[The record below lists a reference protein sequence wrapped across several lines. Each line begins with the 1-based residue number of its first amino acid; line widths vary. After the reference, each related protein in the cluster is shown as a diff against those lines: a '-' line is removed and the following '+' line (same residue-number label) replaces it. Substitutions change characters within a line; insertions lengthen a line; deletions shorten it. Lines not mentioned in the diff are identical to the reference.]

1 MKITEM
7 TYLSRRKT
15 AEYSWDEFTATAVVD
30 ENEDWQELSTK
41 LKDFVVGTL
50 TGAKVS
56 TTLKQKPAAPKAA
69 DVQPK
74 KVEEKTEENL
84 SPQQKAAR
92 TRKANKI
99 AAKKAAKVEEAKEE
113 VPEVIPSIEE
123 VQTSLR
129 GVAQHYQNAA
139 KAVAI
144 IEMVAGVKTM
154 AEVSPDKYKT
164 IIDQCSAVVS
174 Q

>member
-1 MKITEM
+1 MKVTEM

-30 ENEDWQELSTK
+30 ENEDWQELSSK

-50 TGAKVS
+50 TGAQV
-56 TTLKQKPAAPKAA
+56 TTTFKQKPAAPKAA
-69 DVQPK
+69 DVKPK
-74 KVEEKTEENL
+74 QTEEKTEEL
-84 SPQQKAAR
+84 TPQQKAAR
-92 TRKANKI
+92 TRAANK
-99 AAKKAAKVEEAKEE
+99 AKKEAEAKTKEE
-113 VPEVIPSIEE
+113 TQEAEVIPAIEE

-129 GVAQHYQNAA
+129 GVAQHFQNAA
-139 KAVAI
+139 KAVAV

-154 AEVSPDKYKT
+154 KDVNPDKYRA
-164 IIDQCSAVVS
+164 IIDQCKAVVS

>member
-1 MKITEM
+1 M

-30 ENEDWQELSTK
+30 ENEDWQELSTR

-74 KVEEKTEENL
+74 KVEEKTEEL
-84 SPQQKAAR
+84 TPQQKAAR
-92 TRKANKI
+92 TRKANK
-99 AAKKAAKVEEAKEE
+99 AKKAAKVEEAKEE